1 MMHFELE
8 PGDYVINQKQ
18 KNWGV
23 GQVQSIIKNKITV
36 NFQEQGKVVINSDLV
51 ELKKI
56 KINEKI

>member
-1 MMHFELE
+1 MNYFDFE
-8 PGDYVINQKQ
+8 PGDYVVNQKQ

-23 GQVQSIIKNKITV
+23 GQVQSIIKNKITI